1 MTGPAKGV
9 PVRNS
14 MLIASLA
21 TLVAAS
27 GFLYLRREAGAKGLE
42 PGR

>member
-1 MTGPAKGV
+1 M
-9 PVRNS
+9 RNS

-21 TLVAAS
+21 TLVAAT
-27 GFLYLRREAGAKGLE
+27 GFVYLRRNGPE